1 MPKASG
7 RTDRHGPRAFSS
19 SFSSFSLV
27 RFRHGPRDIL
37 RHSSF
42 FRQLFPRRR
51 ISACG
56 APSETARSYPG
67 RRRLKATR
75 LRRPWRF
82 VRRIAVFSVRFQ
94 GVSLHQKLFD
104 HARRLIGFLLSW
116 GEGERGSPAR
126 RLGAWPDFCNDSRS
140 GGMKR
145 PPTARYAV
153 GGFSSGKGHVL

>member
-27 RFRHGPRDIL
+27 RFRHGHRDIL

-67 RRRLKATR
+67 RRRLKVTR

-116 GEGERGSPAR
+116 GGRGAGSSCPAAWSVAGLLQRQPVRRNEASPNSAICR
-126 RLGAWPDFCNDSRS
+126 WGIFVR
-140 GGMKR
+140 
-145 PPTARYAV
+145 
-153 GGFSSGKGHVL
+153 